1 MTIKS
6 IENPIAYEKVP
17 MSIKVDPEQIDEVKL
32 RAIHTGESV
41 NDLLNR
47 YISLGLSND
56 KILHEI

>member
-1 MTIKS
+1 
-6 IENPIAYEKVP
+6 